1 MLGKRKGLCIN
12 ADFCSR
18 ARSNEVIIV
27 GKNEDFHC
35 PECYHFLIPYRIFTV
50 RVFKELAFLT
60 IVLFMCSIA
69 AWWIVKP
76 IADSRRVKS
85 SLGSELLAPTVLKR
99 QITMGEL
106 EKTFLGTLVT
116 GKNKEKTVILN
127 LRKVQKN
134 GERIVGI
141 YTLNLNSIEAR
152 RDSFFVV
159 RPDERI
165 LYSGDFGELLYERET
180 HGKKII
186 LHSLKAG
193 TIPYWYFEEAGN

>member
-12 ADFCSR
+12 TDFCSK
-18 ARSNEVIIV
+18 ARSKEVIKIE
-27 GKNEDFHC
+27 KNEEYHC
-35 PECYHFLIPYRIFTV
+35 PECYHYLIPYRIFTV

-60 IVLFMCSIA
+60 FVLLICSLA
-69 AWWIVKP
+69 AWWMVKP
-76 IADSRRVKS
+76 IIDSRRVKI
-85 SLGSELLAPTVLKR
+85 SLGAGLMEPAVIKR

-116 GKNKEKTVILN
+116 DKNKEKTVVLN
-127 LRKVQKN
+127 LRKVQKS
-134 GERIVGI
+134 GEQIIGL

-159 RPDERI
+159 RPEERI
-165 LYSGDFGELLYERET
+165 LYSGDFGELQYERET